1 MKVTVVIHN
10 LSRRSGEGSVVFA
23 AVEMLQER
31 GVDFV
36 VSTFSRPR
44 ENYGV
49 PVRHFLPFNL
59 SRFDRYQRLLVWLS
73 ARGTKA
79 DVYLNFTGVPIP
91 LSSMGTHI
99 IYAGASPFGVT
110 KYSKSLFWRLYRF
123 PFKLTLKFLKGEA
136 KRANFV
142 ANSHYSAKALREL
155 YGVEAKVIYP
165 PVDVE
170 EFYRAFHD
178 GGSYFLTIARIERG
192 KFLERAILLSHRTK
206 VPGVIVG
213 YLSDEKYY
221 RSLLALKSELGADVK
236 LVANASREQVI
247 EIMKG
252 ACCYFH
258 PTTGEH
264 FGIPVVEAMAAGLI
278 PVVPL
283 ESGAAEIVPEF
294 AYSSME
300 EAEEKLLKALR
311 EHSSR
316 RFEMREKASRFNK
329 NRFKEELWD
338 YIQSVAGKQ

>member
-1 MKVTVVIHN
+1 MKVAVVIHN

-23 AVEMLQER
+23 AIEMLQER
-31 GVDFV
+31 GAEFV

-44 ENYGV
+44 EDYGV
-49 PVRHFLPFNL
+49 PVKHFLPFSL
-59 SRFDRYQRLLVWLS
+59 SRLDRYQRLLVWLS
-73 ARGTKA
+73 ARRTKA

-91 LSSMGTHI
+91 LSGLGTHI
-99 IYAGASPFGVT
+99 IYGGASPFGVT
-110 KYSKSLFWRLYRF
+110 KYSRSLFWRLYRL
-123 PFKLTLKFLKGEA
+123 PFRLTLKFLKGEA
-136 KRANFV
+136 RKAKFI

-170 EFYRAFHD
+170 DFYRAFHD

-192 KFLERAILLSHRTK
+192 KFLERAILLSHRSRI
-206 VPGVIVG
+206 PGVIVG

-221 RSLLALKSELGADVK
+221 KELLALKSELGADVK
-236 LVANASREQVI
+236 FVVNASREQVI
-247 EIMKG
+247 EVMKG

-258 PTTGEH
+258 PTEGEH

-300 EAEEKLLKALR
+300 DAEEKLLKALH

-316 RFEMREKASRFNK
+316 KLEMKEKASRFNK
-329 NRFKEELWD
+329 NRFKEELWN